1 MISISGARKS
11 LLRMARIVRR
21 IRAWRNLKRLYD
33 RPGRSRV
40 RRASDQ
46 I

>member
-1 MISISGARKS
+1 
-11 LLRMARIVRR
+11 LRMARIVRR
-21 IRAWRNLKRLYD
+21 TKACRNLKRLYD

-46 I
+46 F